1 MKIVKLQAKLT
12 EKEEEW
18 SDERA
23 AFQKQLERELRT
35 TRENTKVWVERRCQD
50 ELDKLKAE
58 NQKLRQSVKDEKFDL
73 LNQDQIDEE
82 LKVRLSESY
91 EKIDELNK
99 VHIEVLVENC
109 HLKHQASSSKAQIE
123 QLKD

>member
-1 MKIVKLQAKLT
+1 MNLKAVETGAEMKIVRLQDELA

-58 NQKLRQSVKDEKFDL
+58 NEKLRRSMKDEKLTL
-73 LNQDQIDEE
+73 LDQE
-82 LKVRLSESY
+82 
-91 EKIDELNK
+91 
-99 VHIEVLVENC
+99 
-109 HLKHQASSSKAQIE
+109 
-123 QLKD
+123 